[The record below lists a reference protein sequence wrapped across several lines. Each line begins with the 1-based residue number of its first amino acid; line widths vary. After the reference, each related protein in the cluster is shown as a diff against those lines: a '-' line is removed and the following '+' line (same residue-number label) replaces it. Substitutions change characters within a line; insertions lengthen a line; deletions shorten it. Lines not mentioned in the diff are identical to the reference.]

1 MTTDLKSLASE
12 ELVDIDNDTRPLRT
26 QELDDLKKALFSW
39 GVVEKDGTERLY
51 NAYRFANTR
60 DAEQFI
66 EQVKERADACK
77 CEPQVSVD
85 DTLVTV
91 EWRTHELDGLHRN
104 DFIMAAK
111 TQEVYEHWQEL
122 SGDKDKVDIESE
134 ESFPASDAPGNY

>member
-1 MTTDLKSLASE
+1 MRTDLKSLASE
-12 ELVDIDNDTRPLRT
+12 ELAEINGSTTPLRR
-26 QELDDLKKALFSW
+26 QELDDLKKTVYSW

-51 NAYRFANTR
+51 NAYRFANDH
-60 DAEQFI
+60 DAELFI
-66 EQVKERADACK
+66 EQVNDRAEACQ
-77 CEPQVSVD
+77 CHPEISVD

-91 EWRTHELDGLHRN
+91 EWRTHDLDGLHRN

-111 TQEVYEHWQEL
+111 TQEIYEHWQEL

>member
-12 ELVDIDNDTRPLRT
+12 DIVEINDSTPTLRG

-39 GVVEKDGTERLY
+39 GIVEKDGTERVY
-51 NAYRFANTR
+51 NAYRFASEH
-60 DAEQFI
+60 DADQFI
-66 EQVKERADACK
+66 DQVYERADACN
-77 CEPQVSVD
+77 CQPEITQD
-85 DTLVTV
+85 DTMVTV

-104 DFIMAAK
+104 DFVMAAK